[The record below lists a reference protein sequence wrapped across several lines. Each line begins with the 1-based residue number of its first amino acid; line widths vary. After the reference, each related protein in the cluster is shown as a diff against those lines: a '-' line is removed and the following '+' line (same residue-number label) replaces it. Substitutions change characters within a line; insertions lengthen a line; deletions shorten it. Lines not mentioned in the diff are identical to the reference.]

1 MPVAC
6 LSIPHFSIRVALAAA
21 AEAKA
26 KAAAASATTTNDSG
40 HASPDHFHY
49 DGRTPIILRDPER
62 TDTVVIDANAEAARH
77 GIRPGQHLREATAL
91 SPLAVIVTR
100 DPVAETQRADSILK
114 RLLAISPLV
123 EADEHDPG
131 CWYIDLIGLERY
143 YGSLEGAARAIHRC
157 VPAGVNP
164 RIAIA
169 PTRFAA
175 RVVAGRAE
183 TPETRILDEAQAQ
196 AFLATASVT
205 WLPLDPGLI
214 RQFQKLGLSTL
225 GTLAQFDDRK
235 LFARFG
241 KPGRTAWELA
251 NGIDRRPVMATR
263 LPLTITEAASF
274 TNPTSSLPVVMAWL
288 HHLVTRAFRRPDLR
302 DRFVGKVILHAMLER
317 GGSWT
322 RTLVLKTPSGAEQLM
337 QSLRLRLQSLEV
349 SAPIEPIA
357 IILTDIM
364 PEAAR
369 QQILPALRQRTDG
382 HLQGVVT
389 QLAQRYGISPLY
401 RIVEVEPWSRIP
413 ERRHALLVF
422 DP

>member
-6 LSIPHFSIRVALAAA
+6 LSIPHFSIRVAMAAA
-21 AEAKA
+21 AT
-26 KAAAASATTTNDSG
+26 AAATTSNDSG
-40 HASPDHFHY
+40 RAAYDHSSY
-49 DGRTPIILRDPER
+49 DDRTPIILRDPER
-62 TDTVVIDANAEAARH
+62 NDTVVIDANAEAVRH

-91 SPLAVIVTR
+91 SPLAVSVAR
-100 DPVAETQRADSILK
+100 DPVAEIRRADRILK

-143 YGSLEGAARAIHRC
+143 YGSLEDAARAIHRC
-157 VPAGVNP
+157 VPAGVHP

-175 RVVAGRAE
+175 RVVAGQAE
-183 TPETRILDEAQAQ
+183 TPGTRILDETEAQ
-196 AFLATASVT
+196 AFLASAPVT
-205 WLPLDPGLI
+205 WLPLDLGLI
-214 RQFQKLGLSTL
+214 RQFQKLGISTL
-225 GTLAQFDDRK
+225 GMLAQVDSRK

-263 LPLTITEAASF
+263 LPLTVTEEATLS
-274 TNPTSSLPVVMAWL
+274 TPTSSLPVVMAWL
-288 HHLVTRAFRRPDLR
+288 RHLVTRAFRQPDLR
-302 DRFVGKVILHAMLER
+302 NRFVGKVILHAMLER
-317 GGSWT
+317 GGSWK
-322 RTLVLKTPSGAEQLM
+322 RTLVLKTPSGADQLM
-337 QSLRLRLQSLEV
+337 QSLRLRLQSWEV
-349 SAPIEPIA
+349 AAPIERIA

-369 QQILPALRQRTDG
+369 QQVLPSLRQRTDG
-382 HLQGVVT
+382 HLPDVVA
-389 QLAQRYGISPLY
+389 QLTQRYGISPLY

>member
-1 MPVAC
+1 MPIAC
-6 LSIPHFSIRVALAAA
+6 LYIPHFSIRVAVAATAPA
-21 AEAKA
+21 APGGAEP
-26 KAAAASATTTNDSG
+26 G
-40 HASPDHFHY
+40 HPHD
-49 DGRTPIILRDPER
+49 DRTPLVLRDPER
-62 TDTVVIDANAEAARH
+62 NDTIVIDANAEAARH

-91 SPLAVIVTR
+91 SPFAVVVDR
-100 DPVAETQRADSILK
+100 DPVAETRRADRILK

-143 YGSLEGAARAIHRC
+143 YGSLERAAHAIQRC
-157 VPAGVNP
+157 VPAGVHP

-175 RVVAGRAE
+175 RVVAGSQDRQA
-183 TPETRILDEAQAQ
+183 TRILDEDAAR
-196 AFLATASVT
+196 AFLATAPVT
-205 WLPLDPGLI
+205 WLPLDLGLI
-214 RQFQKLGLSTL
+214 RQFQKLGITTL
-225 GTLAQFDDRK
+225 GMLAAFDGRK

-241 KPGRTAWELA
+241 KPGRIAWELA

-263 LPLTITEAASF
+263 LPLTVTEEATFS
-274 TNPTSSLPVVMAWL
+274 TPTSSLPVVMAWL
-288 HHLVTRAFRRPDLR
+288 RHLVTRAFRRPDLR
-302 DRFVGKVILHAMLER
+302 DRYVGKVILHAMLER
-317 GGSWT
+317 GGSWK
-322 RTLVLKTPSGAEQLM
+322 RTLVLKTPANADQLM

-349 SAPIEPIA
+349 SAPIERIA
-357 IILTDIM
+357 VILTEII

-369 QQILPALRQRTDG
+369 QQSLPALRQRTDSQ
-382 HLQGVVT
+382 LQDVVA
-389 QLAQRYGISPLY
+389 QLTHRYGVSPLY

>member
-1 MPVAC
+1 MPIAC
-6 LSIPHFSIRVALAAA
+6 LYIPHFSIRVAVAATATATA
-21 AEAKA
+21 APGGAEPVHPH
-26 KAAAASATTTNDSG
+26 D
-40 HASPDHFHY
+40 D
-49 DGRTPIILRDPER
+49 RTPLVLRDPER
-62 TDTVVIDANAEAARH
+62 NDTIVIDANAEAARH

-91 SPLAVIVTR
+91 SPFAVVVDR
-100 DPVAETQRADSILK
+100 DPVAETRRADRILK

-143 YGSLEGAARAIHRC
+143 YGSLERAAHAIQRC
-157 VPAGVNP
+157 VPAGVHP

-175 RVVAGRAE
+175 RVVAGSQDRQA
-183 TPETRILDEAQAQ
+183 TRILDEDAAR
-196 AFLATASVT
+196 AFLATAPVT
-205 WLPLDPGLI
+205 WLPLDLGLI
-214 RQFQKLGLSTL
+214 RQFQKLGITTL
-225 GTLAQFDDRK
+225 GMLAAFDGRK

-263 LPLTITEAASF
+263 LPLTVTEEATFS
-274 TNPTSSLPVVMAWL
+274 TPTSSLPVVMAWL
-288 HHLVTRAFRRPDLR
+288 RHLVTRAFRRPDLR
-302 DRFVGKVILHAMLER
+302 DRYVGKVILHAMLER
-317 GGSWT
+317 GGSWK
-322 RTLVLKTPSGAEQLM
+322 RTLVLKTPANADQLM

-349 SAPIEPIA
+349 SAPIERIA
-357 IILTDIM
+357 VILTEII

-369 QQILPALRQRTDG
+369 QQSLPALRQRTDSQ
-382 HLQGVVT
+382 LQDVVA
-389 QLAQRYGISPLY
+389 QLTHRYGVSPLY